1 LLANGEI
8 TAEEAHERF
17 ITTVQDELDFL

>member
-17 ITTVQDELDFL
+17 ISTVQDELDFL